1 MTEKLPEYKKQLEEL
16 DAKLASE
23 AVLSDMKQYKALMQ
37 ERSHLAPVIEKMEE
51 IIKLEEEIEGSK
63 EMIKSESDPELVEMA
78 KEEIAELEEKRS
90 FAQVCACVD
99 ELYPDA
105 PMYGILIDDRK
116 SGLCQF
122 RTSEPGEIL
131 LLRSAVGV
139 VDPQSLVLA
148 LRGALFFMD
157 KLGIKEV
164 VCLDSHCR
172 TVAQAVGFCQNKLS
186 LEGFFERKC
195 GFSADSKL

>member
-1 MTEKLPEYKKQLEEL
+1 
-16 DAKLASE
+16 
-23 AVLSDMKQYKALMQ
+23 
-37 ERSHLAPVIEKMEE
+37 
-51 IIKLEEEIEGSK
+51 
-63 EMIKSESDPELVEMA
+63 MIKITP
-78 KEEIAELEEKRS
+78 IAELEEKRS

-164 VCLDSHCR
+164 VCLDIHCR
-172 TVAQAVGFCQNKLS
+172 TVAQAVGFCQNKLP